1 MPGGSDPTVGI
12 HNLAYPICYMRAYIN
27 KSSKS
32 MRIWNALSAKCP
44 RFSLLKVHQQG
55 ASGSAMSATRLAA
68 GLKALSRLTNW
79 EAAASRRAQMR
90 PTPDACRDLSELLG
104 HPQRCAPL
112 PTHLS

>member
-32 MRIWNALSAKCP
+32 MRIWNAL
-44 RFSLLKVHQQG
+44 G
-55 ASGSAMSATRLAA
+55 ANFPPVIPCSKSTNKAPSAMSATRLAA

>member
-44 RFSLLKVHQQG
+44 RVIPCSKSTNKAPRARRCRPRG
-55 ASGSAMSATRLAA
+55 WRPGSKR
-68 GLKALSRLTNW
+68 SR
-79 EAAASRRAQMR
+79 
-90 PTPDACRDLSELLG
+90 G
-104 HPQRCAPL
+104 
-112 PTHLS
+112 

>member
-12 HNLAYPICYMRAYIN
+12 HNLACPICYMRAYIN

-32 MRIWNALSAKCP
+32 MRIWNALSGKCP
-44 RFSLLKVHQQG
+44 RVIPCSKSTNKAL
-55 ASGSAMSATRLAA
+55 SPMSATRLAA

>member
-12 HNLAYPICYMRAYIN
+12 HNLAYPICYMRACIN
-27 KSSKS
+27 KSPKS

-55 ASGSAMSATRLAA
+55 ASAMSATRLAA

>member
-44 RFSLLKVHQQG
+44 RVIPCSKSTNM
-55 ASGSAMSATRLAA
+55 APRAAMSATRLAA